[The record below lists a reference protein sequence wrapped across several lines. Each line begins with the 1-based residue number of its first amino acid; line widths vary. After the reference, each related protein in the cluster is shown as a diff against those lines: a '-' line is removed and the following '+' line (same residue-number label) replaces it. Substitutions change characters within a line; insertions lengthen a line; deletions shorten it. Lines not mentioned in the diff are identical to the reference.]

1 LGPDQIEAVSMTIS
15 SEATSMGSEGE
26 NLQVARRLLASL
38 LSADKDQAIGLIT
51 EDFEM
56 SLPVSVSTR
65 PISGIGAFEKY
76 VEAATKVFVDGAV
89 FEEINAVSV
98 RDTVVLEVKVI
109 GRARSG
115 RQYENLYVHWFEL
128 EAGKV
133 SRWRE
138 HVDTKRAMELLS

>member
-1 LGPDQIEAVSMTIS
+1 MTIS

-38 LSADKDQAIGLIT
+38 LSADKDQAIGLST

-65 PISGIGAFEKY
+65 PISSIGAFGKY

-89 FEEINAVSV
+89 FEEINAVSG

>member
-1 LGPDQIEAVSMTIS
+1 M
-15 SEATSMGSEGE
+15 
-26 NLQVARRLLASL
+26 ASL

-65 PISGIGAFEKY
+65 PISGIGAFGKY

-128 EAGKV
+128 KAGKV

>member
-1 LGPDQIEAVSMTIS
+1 MTIS
-15 SEATSMGSEGE
+15 AEPTSTRRAEE
-26 NLQVARRLLASL
+26 NLQVAKRLLTSL
-38 LSADKDQAIGLIT
+38 LNADKDQAIGLLN
-51 EDFEM
+51 EKFEM
-56 SLPVSVSTR
+56 MLPVSVSPR
-65 PISGIGAFEKY
+65 PICGIGAFGKY
-76 VEAATKVFVDGAV
+76 VEAAAKVFVDGAV
-89 FEEINAVSV
+89 FEEINAVTL

-109 GRARSG
+109 GRAKSG

>member
-65 PISGIGAFEKY
+65 PISGIGAFGKY

-115 RQYENLYVHWFEL
+115 RQYENRYVHWFEL

>member
-1 LGPDQIEAVSMTIS
+1 MGLNMTIS
-15 SEATSMGSEGE
+15 AEPTSTRRAEE
-26 NLQVARRLLASL
+26 NLQVAKRLLASL
-38 LSADKDQAIGLIT
+38 LSADRDQAIGLIN
-51 EDFEM
+51 ENFEM
-56 SLPVSVSTR
+56 LLPMSVSPR
-65 PISGIGAFEKY
+65 PICGIGAFGKY
-76 VEAATKVFVDGAV
+76 VEAATKVFVDGAA
-89 FEEINAVSV
+89 FEEINAVSL

-109 GRARSG
+109 GRAKSG

>member
-1 LGPDQIEAVSMTIS
+1 MTIS

-65 PISGIGAFEKY
+65 PISGIGAFGKY
-76 VEAATKVFVDGAV
+76 VEAATKVFADGAV

>member
-1 LGPDQIEAVSMTIS
+1 MTIS

-26 NLQVARRLLASL
+26 NLQVAKRLLASL

-65 PISGIGAFEKY
+65 PISGIGAFGKY

>member
-1 LGPDQIEAVSMTIS
+1 MGLRMTIS
-15 SEATSMGSEGE
+15 AEPISTRRAEE
-26 NLQVARRLLASL
+26 NLQVAKRLLASL
-38 LSADKDQAIGLIT
+38 LSADKDQAIGLIN
-51 EDFEM
+51 ENFEM
-56 SLPVSVSTR
+56 LLPVSVSPR
-65 PISGIGAFEKY
+65 PICGIGAFGKY

-89 FEEINAVSV
+89 FEEINAVTL

-109 GRARSG
+109 GRAKSG

-138 HVDTKRAMELLS
+138 YVDTKRAMELLS

>member
-1 LGPDQIEAVSMTIS
+1 MTIS

-65 PISGIGAFEKY
+65 PISGIGAFGKY
-76 VEAATKVFVDGAV
+76 VEAATTVFVDGAV

>member
-1 LGPDQIEAVSMTIS
+1 MTIS

-65 PISGIGAFEKY
+65 PISGFGAFGKY